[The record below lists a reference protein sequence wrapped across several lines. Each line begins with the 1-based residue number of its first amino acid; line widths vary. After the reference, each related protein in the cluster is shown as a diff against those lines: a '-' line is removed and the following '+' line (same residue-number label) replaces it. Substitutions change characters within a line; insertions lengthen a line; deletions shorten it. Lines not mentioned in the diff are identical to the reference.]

1 MSNSE
6 YRENYFRLK
15 HTLSSIRKE
24 LENKIDVSL
33 NDIDLSKINDNL
45 SKINRINSKLAVFNK
60 NIIRLED
67 YLNVL
72 QQYSKN
78 ISVIE
83 EIELS
88 QNLKKT
94 DTEKGINS
102 FLFRIYRKFNIISS
116 IDEILDI
123 SINEDPS
130 NIYDKLDFELS
141 ALIQE
146 LKEVL
151 NHFKP
156 IIDDY
161 RNNIQMLPVFEASKR
176 NIEKSLVDYINDK
189 KTEIDLHFN
198 SLKDEVNNTR
208 SSFNFLNNEINN
220 LKKIHSS
227 INEGQNQINIKN
239 TQLSKSISDLDINF
253 KNKQNEIDIKVK
265 LEIENLKDEIHS
277 KFEKKLLNLNNQ
289 LEGVNSVIDDEVNSI
304 KNTSKNFKDFV
315 SDETSIKLTND
326 YKNKANIE
334 MYAYY
339 GLNLLSLIIICLAIT
354 ISWFSL
360 NTFAEAHIGTNKS
373 YNAYDLAYL
382 SIRLIFSLLIFSSV
396 AFTSKL
402 ASKSYIYW
410 KKNEGIFLR
419 LTALK
424 SFIADMS
431 KEKREEIHE
440 KLVDVYFGKD
450 ETENNT
456 NQKIKD
462 LPNNLT
468 QLLGKIVDNSSNL
481 LDSKKDEK
489 KEPST

>member
-15 HTLSSIRKE
+15 NTLVSIRKE
-24 LENKIDVSL
+24 LESKINANLSDM
-33 NDIDLSKINDNL
+33 DLSKINDNL
-45 SKINRINSKLAVFNK
+45 SKINRINSKLSVFNK

-67 YLNVL
+67 YVNVL

-83 EIELS
+83 ERELN
-88 QNLKKT
+88 QDFKKT
-94 DTEKGINS
+94 DIEKGINS
-102 FLFRIYRKFNIISS
+102 FLLRINRKFNNLSEIE
-116 IDEILDI
+116 EILDI
-123 SINEDPS
+123 SINEDLT

-146 LKEVL
+146 LKEVI
-151 NHFKP
+151 NHFRP

-189 KTEIDLHFN
+189 KKEIDLHFS
-198 SLKDEVNNTR
+198 SLRDEVHNTR
-208 SSFNFLNNEINN
+208 SNFKFLNNEINN
-220 LKKIHSS
+220 LKKIHSL
-227 INEGQNQINIKN
+227 INEDQNKINIRN
-239 TQLSKSISDLDINF
+239 SQLSKNLTDLDTNF
-253 KNKQNEIDIKVK
+253 KNKQNEIDLKVS
-265 LEIENLKDEIHS
+265 LEIDNLKNKIYT
-277 KFEKKLLNLNNQ
+277 KFEDKLLNLNKQ
-289 LEGVNSVIDDEVNSI
+289 LDDVNYIINSEVNSI
-304 KNTSKNFKDFV
+304 KNTSKSFNDFV

-334 MYAYY
+334 MCAYY
-339 GLNLLSLIIICLAIT
+339 GFNLLSLIIICLAIG
-354 ISWFSL
+354 ISWVSL
-360 NTFAEAHIGTNKS
+360 NNFAEAHIGTNKN

-382 SIRLIFSLLIFSSV
+382 SIRLIFSLLIFSSI
-396 AFTSKL
+396 AFTSRL

-462 LPNNLT
+462 IPNNIA

-489 KEPST
+489 KEPNT